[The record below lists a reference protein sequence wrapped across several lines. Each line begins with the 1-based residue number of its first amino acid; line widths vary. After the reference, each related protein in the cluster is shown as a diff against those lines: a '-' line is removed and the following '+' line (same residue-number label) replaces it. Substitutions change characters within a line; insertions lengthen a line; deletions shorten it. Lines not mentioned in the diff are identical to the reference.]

1 MFCQT
6 AVQCVPP
13 GVLLVSN
20 GQLNFRGLLNLISF
34 DIQFRGENDILA
46 ILHIFAAVG
55 H

>member
-13 GVLLVSN
+13 GVLFVSN
-20 GQLNFRGLLNLISF
+20 GQLNFQDLISF
-34 DIQFRGENDILA
+34 DIQFREENDILA